1 MNPNMMEALHELAAH
16 KGISTETLLTVLAD
30 AIDAAY
36 KKMPG
41 AEEFAWTEIDAET
54 GEIRVWAQE
63 LGEDYE
69 LLGEPYDVTPNDMG
83 RIAAQAAKQVMNQR
97 IRETEREM
105 KYEEYAG
112 REGGIVT
119 GIVQQ
124 TDSRYTLLDLGRVEA
139 LMPQSEQVPHERAH
153 AGDRVKAYIVE
164 VRMTAKGP
172 QIVVSRTHPG
182 LIRRLFEME
191 VPEIEDGIVEIKACA
206 REPGQRT
213 KIAMWSND
221 PNIDPVGACVG
232 ARGARVRQV
241 VNELRGEKIDIVPF
255 SDDEIEFVAKALQPA
270 RVREV
275 RIHRDLGTAE
285 VIVPDFQLSL
295 AIGKEGQNARLAHR
309 LTGLRIDIR
318 SETEDAQ
325 SEYQPYGE
333 SADYAD
339 GEWVVDEATG
349 DQMWQPADGSDPIS
363 LDEWNKMN
371 AEGEAAAEPE
381 GETAAEPEADGGA
394 DSEDA
399 PDGDAPADTDDGDID
414 EAAID
419 QPGDEAAEADETT

>member
-1 MNPNMMEALHELAAH
+1 M
-16 KGISTETLLTVLAD
+16 
-30 AIDAAY
+30 
-36 KKMPG
+36 
-41 AEEFAWTEIDAET
+41 
-54 GEIRVWAQE
+54 
-63 LGEDYE
+63 
-69 LLGEPYDVTPNDMG
+69 
-83 RIAAQAAKQVMNQR
+83 
-97 IRETEREM
+97 
-105 KYEEYAG
+105 
-112 REGGIVT
+112 
-119 GIVQQ
+119 
-124 TDSRYTLLDLGRVEA
+124 
-139 LMPQSEQVPHERAH
+139 
-153 AGDRVKAYIVE
+153 
-164 VRMTAKGP
+164 
-172 QIVVSRTHPG
+172 
-182 LIRRLFEME
+182 
-191 VPEIEDGIVEIKACA
+191 
-206 REPGQRT
+206 
-213 KIAMWSND
+213 
-221 PNIDPVGACVG
+221 
-232 ARGARVRQV
+232 
-241 VNELRGEKIDIVPF
+241 
-255 SDDEIEFVAKALQPA
+255 
-270 RVREV
+270 
-275 RIHRDLGTAE
+275 RIHRDLGTAD